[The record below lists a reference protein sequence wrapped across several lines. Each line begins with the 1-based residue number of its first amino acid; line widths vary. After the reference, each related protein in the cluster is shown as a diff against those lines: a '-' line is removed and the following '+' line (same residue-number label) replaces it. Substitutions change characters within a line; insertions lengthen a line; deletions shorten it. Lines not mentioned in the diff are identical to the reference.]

1 MSNTIELVEISADR
15 LEQLEKLESQIPT
28 MIQDALKEYKQA
40 ALRRLHEKDKAN
52 PEAVN
57 LRARRYAQKNRE
69 ILNAKRREKR
79 RLERIAK
86 EEKKIIENK
95 VREPVTIALS
105 YSTAFIS
112 NSSQIVDSS
121 EGKIVSFD

>member
-105 YSTAFIS
+105 YSTAFTS